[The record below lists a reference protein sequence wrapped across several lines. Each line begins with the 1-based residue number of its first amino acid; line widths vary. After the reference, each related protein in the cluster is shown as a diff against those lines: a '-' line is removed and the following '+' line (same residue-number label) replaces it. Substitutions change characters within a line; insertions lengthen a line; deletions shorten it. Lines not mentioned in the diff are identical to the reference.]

1 LSKTE
6 YHNINFEI
14 FQVHTQSQWVRFRFL
29 TDKKNVGFAII
40 FLQWHRQYLPLIMRL
55 FSVTMMGIDVL
66 LLNIRRGNSTSVFSS
81 ALLSVF

>member
-1 LSKTE
+1 MGSFSFFK
-6 YHNINFEI
+6 
-14 FQVHTQSQWVRFRFL
+14 
-29 TDKKNVGFAII
+29 DKKNVGFAII
-40 FLQWHRQYLPLIMRL
+40 FLQWHRQYLLLIMRL